1 MNFDS
6 SFFEEEIRSDFLVDK
21 KRKKVW
27 AVALN
32 LLEQLDNV
40 CQKYHIP
47 YYVYYGTLLGAVRH
61 QGFVPWDDDIDV
73 VMFREDY
80 ERFQEIAPQEFKEP
94 YFFQNSY
101 TDQMLWFFSK
111 IRDSRTTAIEF
122 PARNLNQGMFID
134 IFPLD
139 DVPDGI
145 HEELSTVLEVQ
156 KDIKRVICN
165 PKQLLLDY
173 EQGKRFTLDI
183 DILLELIK
191 MDRSQRLKEF
201 ETLSLSYAG
210 QSDCVNFIISEMA
223 NDGYKSV
230 KREWFNEIV
239 WLPFEHIKVPAPAEY
254 HKILT
259 QCYGDYH
266 IPVQGGT
273 EHENII
279 LDPDMPYDEFFEKYQ
294 HMITNIPPKT

>member
-1 MNFDS
+1 MNFDE
-6 SFFEEEIRSDFLVDK
+6 SFFQEEVRWDFPVDK

-32 LLEQLDNV
+32 LLEQLDIV
-40 CQKYHIP
+40 CKKHNIP
-47 YYVYYGTLLGAVRH
+47 YYIYYGTLLGAVRH
-61 QGFVPWDDDIDV
+61 KGFIPWDDDIDV

-80 ERFQEIAPQEFKEP
+80 ERFQEIASTEFKEP
-94 YFFQNSY
+94 YFFQSSY

-122 PARNLNQGMFID
+122 SVKNLNQGMFID

-139 DVPDGI
+139 DVPDGV
-145 HEELSTVLEVQ
+145 HEEFDTVLEVQ
-156 KDIKRVICN
+156 RDIKRTIDN

-183 DILLELIK
+183 DVLLELIK

-201 ETLSLSYAG
+201 EALSLSYAG
-210 QSDCVNFIISEMA
+210 QSGRVNYILDELSGTGCK
-223 NDGYKSV
+223 NV
-230 KREWFNEIV
+230 KREWFKNV
-239 WLPFEHIKVPAPAEY
+239 VYLPFEHIQVPVPAEY
-254 HKILT
+254 DKILT

-266 IPVQGGT
+266 IPIKGGT

-279 LDPDMPYDEFFEKYQ
+279 LDPDMPYDKFFDKYLEER
-294 HMITNIPPKT
+294 

>member
-1 MNFDS
+1 MNFDP
-6 SFFEEEIRSDFLVDK
+6 SFFEEEVRSDFLVDK

-139 DVPDGI
+139 DVPDGV
-145 HEELSTVLEVQ
+145 HEEFDTVLEVQ
-156 KDIKRVICN
+156 RDIKRTIYN

-173 EQGKRFTLDI
+173 EQGKRFTLGI
-183 DILLELIK
+183 DVLLDLIK

-201 ETLSLSYAG
+201 EALSLSYAG
-210 QSDCVNFIISEMA
+210 QSDCVNFIMSEMT

-230 KREWFNEIV
+230 KREWFNEVV
-239 WLPFEHIKVPAPAEY
+239 WLPFENIKVPAPAAY
-254 HKILT
+254 DKILT
-259 QCYGDYH
+259 QSYGDYH
-266 IPVQGGT
+266 VPVKGGSG
-273 EHENII
+273 HENVI

-294 HMITNIPPKT
+294 HMITNIPPEP

>member
-1 MNFDS
+1 MNFEE
-6 SFFEEEIRSDFLVDK
+6 SFFQEEVRWDFKVDK

-32 LLEQLDNV
+32 LLEQLDIV
-40 CQKYHIP
+40 CKKHHIP

-61 QGFVPWDDDIDV
+61 KGFIPWDDDIDV
-73 VMFREDY
+73 VMFRKDY
-80 ERFQEIAPQEFKEP
+80 ERFQEIAQTEFQEP
-94 YFFQNSY
+94 YFFQSSY
-101 TDQMLWFFSK
+101 TDRMLWFFSK

-122 PARNLNQGMFID
+122 SVKNLNQGMFID

-145 HEELSTVLEVQ
+145 HEEIDTVLEVQ
-156 KDIKRVICN
+156 RDMKRTIDN

-183 DILLELIK
+183 DVLMELIK

-210 QSDCVNFIISEMA
+210 ESERVNYILDELS
-223 NDGYKSV
+223 GKGCKSV
-230 KREWFNEIV
+230 KREWFQDV
-239 WLPFEHIKVPAPAEY
+239 VYLPFEHIQVPAPAEY
-254 HKILT
+254 DKILT
-259 QCYGDYH
+259 QCYGDYLV
-266 IPVQGGT
+266 PVKGGSD
-273 EHENII
+273 HENII
-279 LDPDMPYDEFFEKYQ
+279 LDPDMPYDIFFDKYL
-294 HMITNIPPKT
+294 KER